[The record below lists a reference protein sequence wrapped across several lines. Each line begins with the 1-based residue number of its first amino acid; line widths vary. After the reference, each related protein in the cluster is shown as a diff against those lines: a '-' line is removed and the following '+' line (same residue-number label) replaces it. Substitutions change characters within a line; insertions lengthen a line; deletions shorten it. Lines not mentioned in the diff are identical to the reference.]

1 LRDGAGRPSTVR
13 LWRRFMRLQ
22 RRVARRQA
30 AGSSLMTSMRARTS
44 SERLAS
50 CVDVVSMA
58 AGQFSARS
66 RLMAWKAATDR
77 PNSSGSLPT
86 SFSEIRRW
94 CRYSAV
100 SSMPLASTGAVYC
113 CSRWAKAR

>member
-1 LRDGAGRPSTVR
+1 LRVGATRPSTVR
-13 LWRRFMRLQ
+13 LWRRFSRLQ
-22 RRVARRQA
+22 RRTASRQA
-30 AGSSLMTSMRARTS
+30 AGNSLMTSMRARTS

-58 AGQFSARS
+58 EGRLSRRS
-66 RLMAWKAATDR
+66 RPMAWKAATER

-86 SFSEIRRW
+86 SLSEISRW
-94 CRYSAV
+94 WRYSAV

-113 CSRWAKAR
+113 CSRCVKAR